1 MRTPAL
7 PSPPACCI
15 IRLDLER
22 SVKRLGVVKSYSRPG
37 SVAASRPSLLF
48 QVKIDSQDVRTG
60 CRVSDDGFFQAEWL
74 PDTEMDW
81 ARDMVV
87 RYRGGELRE
96 IDPPRQLGW
105 PEGAEERLLAFLAR
119 HYRVRVWRNPE
130 VGLYSLPAEE
140 KAEFVQRCRDALLP
154 ERAAR
159 MKKLREIFHHRY
171 FELEQRLK
179 EETLAGD
186 EDPDLKQNRLARLE
200 SLFSDAKEGLSRWFV
215 EDGNQ
220 LIGEGD
226 LTWELRGQPDFQE
239 RIDALMADFATGF
252 NRICSEF
259 EEKASRI
266 DEYDIP
272 INRGAVDIVLTGILW
287 E

>member
-1 MRTPAL
+1 M
-7 PSPPACCI
+7 
-15 IRLDLER
+15 
-22 SVKRLGVVKSYSRPG
+22 GGVKSYSRAG
-37 SVAASRPSLLF
+37 SVSATLPSLLF
-48 QVKIDSQDVRTG
+48 QVKIDFQDVRTG
-60 CRVSDDGFFQAEWL
+60 CRISDDGYFRAEWL
-74 PDTEMDW
+74 PDAEMDW

-87 RYRGGELRE
+87 RCGAVEFRE
-96 IDPPRQLGW
+96 IDPPRGLDW
-105 PEGAEERLLAFLAR
+105 PDGAEERMLGYLAR

-130 VGLYSLPAEE
+130 VGIYSLPAEE

-154 ERAAR
+154 ERSAR

-186 EDPDLKQNRLARLE
+186 EGTDFKQSRLARLE
-200 SLFSDAKEGLSRWFV
+200 SLFSEAKEGLSRWFV
-215 EDGNQ
+215 YDGNQ
-220 LIGEGD
+220 LIGED
-226 LTWELRGQPDFQE
+226 ELTWELRGQPEFQE

-266 DEYDIP
+266 DEYEIP
-272 INRGAVDIVLTGILW
+272 INRGAIDILSTGILW